1 LTQSIPARR
10 KDVTHD
16 PPNRRDRRGFRGR
29 RVPGGVRRSRES
41 SAIVVPGTSRELVA
55 AALEAGLR
63 FTRPPGLLLL
73 GAGVEPPRAL
83 AISGYSL
90 F

>member
-1 LTQSIPARR
+1 MIGPIAGVDGPAAA
-10 KDVTHD
+10 DA
-16 PPNRRDRRGFRGR
+16 FRAE
-29 RVPGGVRRSRES
+29 VARSAGPA
-41 SAIVVPGTSRELVA
+41 AIVVPGTSRELVA

-73 GAGVEPPRAL
+73 GRGVEPPRAL